1 MRISI
6 IADIAKM
13 EYQISKNITETKQH
27 LEQTT
32 EYNVNREELAKLK
45 NNIKKE
51 KLQNNIEKLQTLII
65 DLPNNNI
72 RLNEISLE
80 KGAST
85 WLLTQS
91 LKEDG
96 QNLSKHLH
104 RSLSCKKIAANLTD
118 QVCHNVRIEFRPQN
132 LTDETFDSR
141 SMNVR
146 DEDGWTLVPE
156 GFERNNK

>member
-1 MRISI
+1 MGISI

-13 EYQISKNITETKQH
+13 EYQISRNITETKQH

-96 QNLSKHLH
+96 
-104 RSLSCKKIAANLTD
+104 
-118 QVCHNVRIEFRPQN
+118 
-132 LTDETFDSR
+132 
-141 SMNVR
+141 
-146 DEDGWTLVPE
+146 
-156 GFERNNK
+156 

>member
-1 MRISI
+1 MGISI

-13 EYQISKNITETKQH
+13 EYQISRNITETKQH

-51 KLQNNIEKLQTLII
+51 KLQNNIEKIQTLII

-72 RLNEISLE
+72 RLNEISHE

-85 WLLTQS
+85 WLLTQ
-91 LKEDG
+91 
-96 QNLSKHLH
+96 
-104 RSLSCKKIAANLTD
+104 
-118 QVCHNVRIEFRPQN
+118 
-132 LTDETFDSR
+132 
-141 SMNVR
+141 
-146 DEDGWTLVPE
+146 
-156 GFERNNK
+156 

>member
-96 QNLSKHLH
+96 
-104 RSLSCKKIAANLTD
+104 
-118 QVCHNVRIEFRPQN
+118 
-132 LTDETFDSR
+132 
-141 SMNVR
+141 
-146 DEDGWTLVPE
+146 
-156 GFERNNK
+156 

>member
-32 EYNVNREELAKLK
+32 EYNVNREELAELK

-91 LKEDG
+91 LKEG
-96 QNLSKHLH
+96 
-104 RSLSCKKIAANLTD
+104 
-118 QVCHNVRIEFRPQN
+118 
-132 LTDETFDSR
+132 
-141 SMNVR
+141 
-146 DEDGWTLVPE
+146 G
-156 GFERNNK
+156 

>member
-1 MRISI
+1 MGISI

-13 EYQISKNITETKQH
+13 EYQISRNITETKQH

-72 RLNEISLE
+72 RLNEISHE

-85 WLLTQS
+85 WLLTQ
-91 LKEDG
+91 
-96 QNLSKHLH
+96 
-104 RSLSCKKIAANLTD
+104 
-118 QVCHNVRIEFRPQN
+118 
-132 LTDETFDSR
+132 
-141 SMNVR
+141 
-146 DEDGWTLVPE
+146 
-156 GFERNNK
+156 

>member
-1 MRISI
+1 MGISI

-13 EYQISKNITETKQH
+13 EYQISRNITETKQH

-45 NNIKKE
+45 NNMKKE

-96 QNLSKHLH
+96 
-104 RSLSCKKIAANLTD
+104 
-118 QVCHNVRIEFRPQN
+118 
-132 LTDETFDSR
+132 
-141 SMNVR
+141 
-146 DEDGWTLVPE
+146 
-156 GFERNNK
+156 

>member
-45 NNIKKE
+45 NNMKKE

-96 QNLSKHLH
+96 
-104 RSLSCKKIAANLTD
+104 
-118 QVCHNVRIEFRPQN
+118 
-132 LTDETFDSR
+132 
-141 SMNVR
+141 
-146 DEDGWTLVPE
+146 
-156 GFERNNK
+156 

>member
-13 EYQISKNITETKQH
+13 EYQISKNITKTKQH

-96 QNLSKHLH
+96 
-104 RSLSCKKIAANLTD
+104 
-118 QVCHNVRIEFRPQN
+118 
-132 LTDETFDSR
+132 
-141 SMNVR
+141 
-146 DEDGWTLVPE
+146 
-156 GFERNNK
+156 

>member
-1 MRISI
+1 MGISI

-13 EYQISKNITETKQH
+13 ECQISRNITETKLH

-32 EYNVNREELAKLK
+32 KYNVNREELAKLK

-72 RLNEISLE
+72 RLNEISHE

-96 QNLSKHLH
+96 
-104 RSLSCKKIAANLTD
+104 
-118 QVCHNVRIEFRPQN
+118 
-132 LTDETFDSR
+132 
-141 SMNVR
+141 
-146 DEDGWTLVPE
+146 
-156 GFERNNK
+156 